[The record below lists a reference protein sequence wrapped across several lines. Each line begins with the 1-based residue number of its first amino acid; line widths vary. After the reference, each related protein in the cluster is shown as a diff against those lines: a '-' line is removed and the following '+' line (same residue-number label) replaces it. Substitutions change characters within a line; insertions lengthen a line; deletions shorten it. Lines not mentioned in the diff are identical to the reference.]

1 MASSVEDK
9 LTPQQA
15 EQLFNFLIR
24 IVILLAEAP
33 DRDLQAMYI
42 HVMRLLR
49 RALQVFHPMPFRMT
63 YIIKL
68 LEVRREG
75 GVGQGVGRGAPSRG
89 GGGGDGK

>member
-1 MASSVEDK
+1 VASSVDDK

-15 EQLFNFLIR
+15 DQLFNFLIR

-33 DRDLQAMYI
+33 DRDLHAVYI
-42 HVMRLLR
+42 HVMRLMR

-68 LEVRREG
+68 LEVRGGRGEG
-75 GVGQGVGRGAPSRG
+75 GDRA
-89 GGGGDGK
+89 D